1 MKTTLKKKLTAAILA
16 GCSTFIL
23 SGVALANPPQPPPP
37 PPTELAQR
45 PTPPPPPPRPFVHNE
60 EVQNYCTQ
68 FESDYSWMYLS
79 TRKDAARDFVS
90 VDKALERNTIST
102 NQATKLKKE
111 IISFYKDRQKYE
123 DKARKLD
130 RRDAREYRQEN
141 REHFSLRANIADIS
155 ESTTIPVDTLKR
167 ILAKPDP
174 KKMKPAKARDD
185 LSERLAKFTNQL
197 VADGKITQDEVN
209 ILDEYMQSGRDKL
222 ANMTKEERREYL
234 ADYRQLTDEQRLA
247 KISEGTGIST
257 ERLQEIFST
266 FKDAVKNKLQ
276 HKIQD

>member
-23 SGVALANPPQPPPP
+23 SGVALANPQQPPPP

-79 TRKDAARDFVS
+79 TREDAARDFVS

-111 IISFYKDRQKYE
+111 IIRFYKDRQKYE

-155 ESTTIPVDTLKR
+155 ESTTYPCRYFKTY
-167 ILAKPDP
+167 
-174 KKMKPAKARDD
+174 
-185 LSERLAKFTNQL
+185 LS
-197 VADGKITQDEVN
+197 
-209 ILDEYMQSGRDKL
+209 
-222 ANMTKEERREYL
+222 
-234 ADYRQLTDEQRLA
+234 
-247 KISEGTGIST
+247 
-257 ERLQEIFST
+257 
-266 FKDAVKNKLQ
+266 
-276 HKIQD
+276 

>member
-60 EVQNYCTQ
+60 EVQ
-68 FESDYSWMYLS
+68 
-79 TRKDAARDFVS
+79 FVS
-90 VDKALERNTIST
+90 IDKALKDNTISS

-111 IISFYKDRQKYE
+111 VISFYKNNQKYD
-123 DKARKLD
+123 DKMRKLN
-130 RRDAREYRQEN
+130 RDEAKQYRQEN
-141 REHFSLRANIADIS
+141 HKYFSLRANLADIS

-174 KKMKPAKARDD
+174 KKMKPTKARDD

-247 KISEGTGIST
+247 KISEGTGISP
-257 ERLQEIFST
+257 ERLQQIFT
-266 FKDAVKNKLQ
+266 AFKEAVKDKLQ
-276 HKIQD
+276 TKIQD

>member
-79 TRKDAARDFVS
+79 TREDAARDFVS

-111 IISFYKDRQKYE
+111 IISFIKT
-123 DKARKLD
+123 DKNMKIKL
-130 RRDAREYRQEN
+130 
-141 REHFSLRANIADIS
+141 
-155 ESTTIPVDTLKR
+155 
-167 ILAKPDP
+167 
-174 KKMKPAKARDD
+174 
-185 LSERLAKFTNQL
+185 
-197 VADGKITQDEVN
+197 VN
-209 ILDEYMQSGRDKL
+209 
-222 ANMTKEERREYL
+222 
-234 ADYRQLTDEQRLA
+234 
-247 KISEGTGIST
+247 
-257 ERLQEIFST
+257 
-266 FKDAVKNKLQ
+266 
-276 HKIQD
+276 

>member
-68 FESDYSWMYLS
+68 FENDYSWMYLS
-79 TRKDAARDFVS
+79 TREDAARDFVS

-111 IISFYKDRQKYE
+111 IISFYKNNQKYD
-123 DKARKLD
+123 DKMRKLN
-130 RRDAREYRQEN
+130 RDEAKQYRQEN
-141 REHFSLRANIADIS
+141 HKYFSLRANLADIS

-167 ILAKPDP
+167 ILAKPNP
-174 KKMKPAKARDD
+174 KAPKDRDD

-197 VADGKITQDEVN
+197 VVEGKITQQEVD

-247 KISEGTGIST
+247 KISEGTGISP
-257 ERLQEIFST
+257 ERLQQIFT
-266 FKDAVKNKLQ
+266 AFKEAVKDKLQ
-276 HKIQD
+276 TKIQD

>member
-45 PTPPPPPPRPFVHNE
+45 PTPPLPPPRPFVHNE

-79 TRKDAARDFVS
+79 TREDAARDFVS

-141 REHFSLRANIADIS
+141 HKYFSLRANLADIS

-174 KKMKPAKARDD
+174 KKMKPTKARDD

-247 KISEGTGIST
+247 KILKELVF
-257 ERLQEIFST
+257 LQKDYNKFSLPL
-266 FKDAVKNKLQ
+266 KKL
-276 HKIQD
+276 

>member
-79 TRKDAARDFVS
+79 TREDAARDFVS

-141 REHFSLRANIADIS
+141 REHFSLRANITDIS

-167 ILAKPDP
+167 ILFKPNP
-174 KKMKPAKARDD
+174 KAPKDRDD

-197 VADGKITQDEVN
+197 VVEGKITQQEVD

-222 ANMTKEERREYL
+222 ANMTKEERHEYL
-234 ADYRQLTDEQRLA
+234 DDYRQLTDEQRLA

>member
-23 SGVALANPPQPPPP
+23 SGIALANPPQP

-45 PTPPPPPPRPFVHNE
+45 PTPPPKPFVHNE

-79 TRKDAARDFVS
+79 TREDAARDFVS

-123 DKARKLD
+123 DKVRKLD

-141 REHFSLRANIADIS
+141 REHFSLRANLADIS

-174 KKMKPAKARDD
+174 KKMKPTKARDD

-247 KISEGTGIST
+247 KISEGTGISP
-257 ERLQEIFST
+257 ERLQQIFT
-266 FKDAVKNKLQ
+266 AFKEAVKDKLQ
-276 HKIQD
+276 TKIQD

>member
-1 MKTTLKKKLTAAILA
+1 MKTTLKKKLAAAILA
-16 GCSTFIL
+16 GCSTFIF
-23 SGVALANPPQPPPP
+23 SGIALANPPQPPPP
-37 PPTELAQR
+37 PPIDLTQR
-45 PTPPPPPPRPFVHNE
+45 PAPPPKPFMHNE
-60 EVQNYCTQ
+60 EIQNYCTQ

-79 TRKDAARDFVS
+79 TREDVARDFVS
-90 VDKALERNTIST
+90 VDKALEHNTIST

-111 IISFYKDRQKYE
+111 IIRFYKDRQKYE

-247 KISEGTGIST
+247 KISEGTGISP
-257 ERLQEIFST
+257 ERLQQIFT
-266 FKDAVKNKLQ
+266 AFKEAVKDKLQ
-276 HKIQD
+276 TKIQD

>member
-23 SGVALANPPQPPPP
+23 SGIALANPPQPPPP

-45 PTPPPPPPRPFVHNE
+45 PTPPPKPFVHNE

-68 FESDYSWMYLS
+68 FESDYSWMYRS
-79 TRKDAARDFVS
+79 TREDAARDFVS

-174 KKMKPAKARDD
+174 KKMKPTKARDD

-197 VADGKITQDEVN
+197 VVEGKITQQEVD

-222 ANMTKEERREYL
+222 ANMTKEERHEYL
-234 ADYRQLTDEQRLA
+234 DDYRQLTDEQRLA

>member
-23 SGVALANPPQPPPP
+23 SGVALANSPQPPPP

-79 TRKDAARDFVS
+79 TREDVARDFVS
-90 VDKALERNTIST
+90 VDKALEHNTIST

-111 IISFYKDRQKYE
+111 IIRFYKDRQKYE

-247 KISEGTGIST
+247 KISEGTGISP
-257 ERLQEIFST
+257 ERLQQIFT
-266 FKDAVKNKLQ
+266 AFKEAVKDKLQ
-276 HKIQD
+276 TKIQD